1 MSESAPL
8 TDDAWPR
15 FEARL
20 RAYVGRRVEPQS
32 VNDVIGDIMLK
43 LVRNQAGLSAASN
56 PTAWM
61 IRVAAHAVSDHH
73 RRKSAERRKL
83 EQFAADGA
91 AGAASPETEIPE
103 ASREIARCMVPM
115 IRQLP
120 EAYEKALMLTE
131 IQGLS
136 QAEAAKRL
144 GLSYSG
150 LKSRVQRGRAKLKS
164 TLLRCCRVE
173 VDGRGCVVGY
183 ARRRGGCSG

>member
-56 PTAWM
+56 PTAW
-61 IRVAAHAVSDHH
+61 
-73 RRKSAERRKL
+73 
-83 EQFAADGA
+83 
-91 AGAASPETEIPE
+91 
-103 ASREIARCMVPM
+103 
-115 IRQLP
+115 
-120 EAYEKALMLTE
+120 
-131 IQGLS
+131 
-136 QAEAAKRL
+136 
-144 GLSYSG
+144 

-183 ARRRGGCSG
+183 ARRRGGRSG